1 MKAQLFKSNIRPVL
15 TYGAQ
20 NMELNGCEI
29 LEFKK
34 WEGNSIKRLL
44 KLPTR
49 CHTTDLVDALNI
61 AQTNRYLQRMK
72 LKFLIRL
79 SKNELTL
86 KLLEYQV
93 NMKYSDSFFK
103 EIAVY
108 LVLHDLE
115 NLIEESVIKM
125 KALKAVKKPTTDMY
139 NESLRQLAKMINL

>member
-1 MKAQLFKSNIRPVL
+1 
-15 TYGAQ
+15 
-20 NMELNGCEI
+20 
-29 LEFKK
+29 
-34 WEGNSIKRLL
+34 
-44 KLPTR
+44 
-49 CHTTDLVDALNI
+49 
-61 AQTNRYLQRMK
+61 MK

-125 KALKAVKKPTTDMY
+125 KALKVVKKPTTDMY